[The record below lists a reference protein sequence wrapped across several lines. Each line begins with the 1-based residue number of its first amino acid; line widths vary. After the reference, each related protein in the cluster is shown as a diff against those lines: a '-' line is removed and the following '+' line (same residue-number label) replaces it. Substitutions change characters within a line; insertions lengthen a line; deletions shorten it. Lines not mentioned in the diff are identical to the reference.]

1 MHQSFAGIVTRTS
14 STYNIIYYVCQ
25 LVYMRKQ
32 PAATAS
38 SFLSQYTGFTLSEV
52 VTAQVLN
59 TQEFTGSSKLY
70 VFTMCH
76 TEDVFH
82 GPCRH
87 WGRERF
93 IGGPC
98 CRSRIVDGRHTG
110 CGYIEKIGAV
120 NSNELCSDCKF
131 RLTRGRGW
139 KPFAHVSDD
148 GWAKV
153 EEKLRQRSAGS
164 DDFLYLQNGS
174 SQTPIQKRDYSSL
187 AQS

>member
-1 MHQSFAGIVTRTS
+1 LPIGIYERATS
-14 STYNIIYYVCQ
+14 YQCFLLPISVSWIY
-25 LVYMRKQ
+25 
-32 PAATAS
+32 T
-38 SFLSQYTGFTLSEV
+38 SEV
-52 VTAQVLN
+52 HAVQVA
-59 TQEFTGSSKLY
+59 EHPRGVHWDHRELY

-98 CRSRIVDGRHTG
+98 CRSRIVNGRHTG

-120 NSNELCSDCKF
+120 NSSELCSDCKF

-139 KPFAHVSDD
+139 KPFAHVSND
-148 GWAKV
+148 GWAKI
-153 EEKLRQRSAGS
+153 EEKLRKRSEGS
-164 DDFLYLQNGS
+164 DDYLYLQNGS
-174 SQTPIQKRDYSSL
+174 SQTPFQKRDYSSI

>member
-1 MHQSFAGIVTRTS
+1 
-14 STYNIIYYVCQ
+14 
-25 LVYMRKQ
+25 
-32 PAATAS
+32 
-38 SFLSQYTGFTLSEV
+38 
-52 VTAQVLN
+52 
-59 TQEFTGSSKLY
+59 
-70 VFTMCH
+70 MCH

-98 CRSRIVDGRHTG
+98 CRSRVVNGHHTG

-131 RLTRGRGW
+131 RLTKGPGW
-139 KPFAHVSDD
+139 KPFAYVSED

-153 EEKLRQRSAGS
+153 EEKIRQRSVGS
-164 DDFLYLQNGS
+164 GDFMYRQNGKS
-174 SQTPIQKRDYSSL
+174 CAPT
-187 AQS
+187 